1 MTRPLHPSITACGH
15 RVRFA
20 ETWRENF
27 RGALK
32 PFLSAPLLLAASTVA
47 GIAIFIITWWLRGH
61 IIKEHLKLLRSQQ
74 DDLNAKLGKAK
85 AELLNLEKHLAAGA
99 GRITL
104 SDHVISTAT
113 LFGDMQIIIND
124 MEATLAHLNQPR
136 SDVNAADRDVA

>member
-1 MTRPLHPSITACGH
+1 MDWSAWKEAVEP
-15 RVRFA
+15 V
-20 ETWRENF
+20 
-27 RGALK
+27 
-32 PFLSAPLLLAASTVA
+32 LSAPLLLAASTVA

-85 AELLNLEKHLAAGA
+85 AELLDLEKHLATGA
-99 GRITL
+99 SRITL

-113 LFGDMQIIIND
+113 LFGDMQIIIKD

-136 SDVNAADRDVA
+136 SDVNAADRDIA

>member
-1 MTRPLHPSITACGH
+1 M
-15 RVRFA
+15 
-20 ETWRENF
+20 
-27 RGALK
+27 
-32 PFLSAPLLLAASTVA
+32 
-47 GIAIFIITWWLRGH
+47 
-61 IIKEHLKLLRSQQ
+61 KLLRSQQ

-85 AELLNLEKHLAAGA
+85 AELLDLEKHLATRAS
-99 GRITL
+99 RTTL

>member
-1 MTRPLHPSITACGH
+1 MDWSAWKEA
-15 RVRFA
+15 V
-20 ETWRENF
+20 E
-27 RGALK
+27 

-85 AELLNLEKHLAAGA
+85 AELLDLEKHLAAGA

>member
-1 MTRPLHPSITACGH
+1 MDWSAWKEA
-15 RVRFA
+15 V
-20 ETWRENF
+20 
-27 RGALK
+27 K

-74 DDLNAKLGKAK
+74 DDLNAKLDKAK

-113 LFGDMQIIIND
+113 LFGDMQIIIKD

>member
-1 MTRPLHPSITACGH
+1 MDWSAWKEV
-15 RVRFA
+15 VR
-20 ETWRENF
+20 
-27 RGALK
+27 

-85 AELLNLEKHLAAGA
+85 AELLDLEKHLATRAS
-99 GRITL
+99 RTTL

>member
-1 MTRPLHPSITACGH
+1 MDWSAWKEA
-15 RVRFA
+15 V
-20 ETWRENF
+20 
-27 RGALK
+27 K

-74 DDLNAKLGKAK
+74 DDLNAKLDKAK
-85 AELLNLEKHLAAGA
+85 VELFDLEKHLAAGA
-99 GRITL
+99 SRITL

>member
-1 MTRPLHPSITACGH
+1 MDWSAWKEV
-15 RVRFA
+15 VR
-20 ETWRENF
+20 
-27 RGALK
+27 

-85 AELLNLEKHLAAGA
+85 AELLDLEKHLATGA
-99 GRITL
+99 SRITL

-113 LFGDMQIIIND
+113 LFGDIQIIIDD

>member
-1 MTRPLHPSITACGH
+1 MDWSAWKEA
-15 RVRFA
+15 V
-20 ETWRENF
+20 
-27 RGALK
+27 K
-32 PFLSAPLLLAASTVA
+32 PFLSAPLLLAVSTVA

-61 IIKEHLKLLRSQQ
+61 IIKEHLKLLRSQG

-85 AELLNLEKHLAAGA
+85 AELLDLEKHLWAS
-99 GRITL
+99 RITL